1 MGIKKDMRVRN
12 ENIEVISITKTFEVV
27 IDEKR
32 IAKVEKWIEEDDT
45 CNIYESDY
53 EIKNLK
59 ELGELTDE
67 EEDELQEVISL
78 VKMSV

>member
-1 MGIKKDMRVRN
+1 MTI
-12 ENIEVISITKTFEVV
+12 
-27 IDEKR
+27 
-32 IAKVEKWIEEDDT
+32 
-45 CNIYESDY
+45 

-78 VKMSV
+78 VKMGV